1 MIDIFLAL
9 FIGIFFGIIT
19 GLIPGVHPN
28 LVATLMLSLSIIL
41 LKWFSPLT
49 IAIIIVSMSIVNTF
63 LNAIPSIFLGA
74 PDETTVLSVLPGHR
88 MLLKGQGYAAVTL
101 TVIGSLLSLIIL
113 MCLTPLLIISIK
125 YIYPIIKQFI
135 VYALILVTIFLIFR
149 EKKSKFWSFL
159 VFMLAGILGLAV
171 LTLPILKEPLF
182 PMLSG
187 LFGTSVLIMSLYT
200 KTIIPE
206 QKIEFPKIE
215 LKETSKSLLSTTLVG
230 TIASFLP
237 GIGPAQAAIIG
248 SQITKL
254 TDKGFLIL
262 VGGLNTVN
270 MAVSFITLYIID
282 RARNGSVVII
292 SKILSSF
299 SLNYLILFLGCG
311 LFVAGISTFLT
322 QYFSKIF
329 SKVITKINY
338 RILCI
343 SIILFI
349 TLIAIYLS
357 GILGLF
363 VLIVSTSLGLIPS
376 LKNVGKNHL
385 MGCLLLPVILH
396 FLL

>member
-1 MIDIFLAL
+1 
-9 FIGIFFGIIT
+9 
-19 GLIPGVHPN
+19 
-28 LVATLMLSLSIIL
+28 MLSLSIIL
-41 LKWFSPLT
+41 LKYFSPLI

-63 LNAIPSIFLGA
+63 LNSIPSIFLGA

-101 TVIGSLLSLIIL
+101 TVIGSLFSLIIII
-113 MCLTPLLIISIK
+113 CLTPLLILSIK
-125 YIYPIIKQFI
+125 YVYSIIKQFI
-135 VYALILVTIFLIFR
+135 VYILIIVTIFLIFR
-149 EKKSKFWSFL
+149 ERKSKFWSFTI
-159 VFMLAGILGLAV
+159 FMLSGILGLSV

-200 KTIIPE
+200 KTVIPK
-206 QKIEFPKIE
+206 QLIEFPKIE
-215 LKETSKSLLSTTLVG
+215 SKQTSKSLFSTVLVG

-282 RARNGSVVII
+282 KTRNGSVVII
-292 SKILSSF
+292 SKILSLF

-322 QYFSKIF
+322 QYFSKVF
-329 SKVITKINY
+329 SKIITKINY
-338 RILCI
+338 KILCI

-349 TLIAIYLS
+349 TFITIHLS
-357 GILGLF
+357 GILGL
-363 VLIVSTSLGLIPS
+363 LILVVATSLGIIPT
-376 LKNVGKNHL
+376 LKGVGKNHL
-385 MGCLLLPVILH
+385 MGCLLIPVILH